1 MIWIKIILFFL
12 TIVTVKCI
20 FKFINDNGD
29 KNIARMKELVE
40 FIEYLRIYSCDM
52 KMSFEEIYLKF
63 NFKSNDTKQVC
74 KLLLDELNKQE
85 KKSKKIFISCVKKVL
100 ITPDEF
106 NKYFADVIDY
116 YGTTYSDILD
126 KKLSFT
132 IKELKDSMKYYE
144 KINLEK
150 KNLNN
155 RISLLVG
162 CLAAVI
168 LI

>member
-1 MIWIKIILFFL
+1 MIWIKTTIFLLII
-12 TIVTVKCI
+12 ITVKCI

-29 KNIARMKELVE
+29 RNIARMKELVD
-40 FIEYLRIYSCDM
+40 FIEYLKIYSCDM
-52 KMSFEEIYLKF
+52 KMPFEEIYQKYD
-63 NFKSNDTKQVC
+63 FKSSQTKQVI
-74 KLLLDELNKQE
+74 KLLFDELSILE
-85 KKSKKIFISCVKKVL
+85 KKNKKLFISGIKEIL
-100 ITPDEF
+100 MTPYEF

-116 YGTTYSDILD
+116 YGSTYSEVLD

-132 IKELKDSMKYYE
+132 EKEMKDSMKYYE
-144 KINLEK
+144 KINSEK